1 MVAIIKPGII
11 LFSLIVLYLLYN
23 NKAKVVKNIEN
34 PKDLAPPMIMKRE
47 VPKSTKNKYRC
58 IHCHFI
64 NVIM

>member
-47 VPKSTKNKYRC
+47 VPKVLRINIVVSTA
-58 IHCHFI
+58 ISL
-64 NVIM
+64 M